1 MLSPLSSANMD
12 FSKSLCKGV
21 TQLKTYKLAEF
32 DSIEP
37 NGRFKAKDWINLEV
51 ALQQTQG
58 IQCADTF
65 WLHFSIKQNN
75 QMASIYET
83 RSQYFTIQN
92 G

>member
-1 MLSPLSSANMD
+1 MSLLSSANMD

-32 DSIEP
+32 DSIEL

-51 ALQQTQG
+51 ALQQTQW

-65 WLHFSIKQNN
+65 WLYFSIKQNN

-83 RSQYFTIQN
+83 HSKYFTIQN